1 MKSGLAEHIVV
12 ITGASGGIGWATAEA
27 FAAEGAYLVLH
38 AHLGL
43 ADLQRRVAASP
54 WAKRA
59 HCVAADLRQEGANDA
74 IFAAARERFGRVDV
88 AILNAGIWPPEPL
101 PLWEMDV
108 QRIREVIDTNL
119 VGVILGARAFA
130 RQLAAQGPRADGE
143 GANVG
148 LVGSTAGRFG
158 EADHSAYSI
167 TKAGLHG
174 LMRSLKNEL
183 CRLDPYARVNMVEP
197 GWTVTPMARATLEED
212 PSVIPRVLATMPL
225 RQLAR
230 PEDIARA
237 LLFLSSPLLAR
248 HISGEVLTVA
258 GGMEGRRLWEPGSI
272 DPDAVRRRLDA
283 DPENGDLR

>member
-1 MKSGLAEHIVV
+1 MKSGLADHVVV
-12 ITGASGGIGWATAEA
+12 ISGASGGIGWATAEA
-27 FAAEGAYLVLH
+27 FAAEGARLVLH
-38 AHLGL
+38 AHRGL
-43 ADLQRRVAASP
+43 ADLQARVAASP
-54 WAKRA
+54 WAA
-59 HCVAADLRQEGANDA
+59 SAQTIAGDLRQEGANEA
-74 IFAAARERFGRVDV
+74 LFAAAVERFGRVDV
-88 AILNAGIWPPEPL
+88 AILNAGVWPPDPR
-101 PLWEMDV
+101 PLWDMDA
-108 QRIREVIDTNL
+108 QRIRDVIDTNL

-130 RQLAAQGPRADGE
+130 RRLAAQAPRTDGH
-143 GANVG
+143 GASVA

-158 EADHSAYSI
+158 EADHSAYAI

-212 PSVIPRVLATMPL
+212 PSVIPEVLATMPL

-258 GGMEGRRLWEPGSI
+258 GGMEGRRLWGPASI
-272 DPDAVRRRLDA
+272 DTDAVRRRLDR
-283 DPENGDLR
+283 DP